1 MATAIVLES
10 MQGCGKDYYAI
21 GTTKILMMPEA
32 RTVVDECIRKA
43 SEKRDQKAA
52 ILKRAYSLLIGP
64 QIHAKKSQACLGVQ
78 CRYKLKY
85 YKKQKQWANMFKA
98 NFEKA
103 IIEFKAEKRKTFE
116 QKAGAA
122 MTKVI
127 QTHVFRN
134 KLAKAIKARQSFV
147 DGAYITAYI
156 NKLRKHLISH
166 MLSRRIVS
174 TAFNQA
180 REKIDGKSAWEVQ
193 RAFRGYLA
201 RNKGDRIQ
209 WVKDSIAQKE
219 NLRLH
224 VSAKKI

>member
-1 MATAIVLES
+1 

-21 GTTKILMMPEA
+21 GTTKVLMMPEA
-32 RTVVDECIRKA
+32 RAIVDECIKRA
-43 SEKRDQKAA
+43 SEKRDKNAA
-52 ILKRAYSLLIGP
+52 ILKRAYSLLKAP
-64 QIHAKKSQACLGVQ
+64 QDHIKKAQACLGVQ
-78 CRYKLKY
+78 CRFRLKY
-85 YKKQKQWANMFKA
+85 LKKQKQWANIFKF

-103 IIEFKAEKRKTFE
+103 ITEFKAEKRKTFE

-122 MTKVI
+122 MCKVI

-180 REKIDGKSAWEVQ
+180 REKIDGKSAWEV
-193 RAFRGYLA
+193 
-201 RNKGDRIQ
+201 
-209 WVKDSIAQKE
+209 
-219 NLRLH
+219 
-224 VSAKKI
+224 